1 MNQTHVLKKISGKE
15 RLEQAFKLSNFVR
28 ELSLRNVQLLYPH
41 LSKKDQLMKLQERI
55 QYG

>member
-1 MNQTHVLKKISGKE
+1 MNQTQVLKKLSGEK
-15 RLEQAFKLSNFVR
+15 RLEQAFKLSDFVR
-28 ELSLRNVQLLYPH
+28 ELTLRNVQLLYPH

>member
-1 MNQTHVLKKISGKE
+1 MNQTHVLRKLSGEK
-15 RLEQAFKLSNFVR
+15 RLEQAFKLSSFVR

-41 LSKKDQLMKLQERI
+41 LSKKNQLMKLQERI

>member
-1 MNQTHVLKKISGKE
+1 MNQTHVLKKLGGEK

-41 LSKKDQLMKLQERI
+41 LSKKDQLTKLQERI

>member
-1 MNQTHVLKKISGKE
+1 MNQAQVLKKLSGEK
-15 RLEQAFKLSNFVR
+15 RLEQAFKLSDFVR
-28 ELSLRNVQLLYPH
+28 ELTLRNVQLLYPH